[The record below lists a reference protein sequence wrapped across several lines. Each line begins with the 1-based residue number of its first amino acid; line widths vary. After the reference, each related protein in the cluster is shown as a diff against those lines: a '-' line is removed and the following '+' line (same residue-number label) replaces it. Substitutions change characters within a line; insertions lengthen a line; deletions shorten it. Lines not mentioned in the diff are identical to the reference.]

1 MPHLATDRVSR
12 GLRWAGGLLF
22 AGGIAMVVVGIAF
35 TRSADA
41 LVTAAVVAALA
52 CGLPG
57 AAAFGFAMW
66 LEHEADRIEQQEGV
80 ATPGGGARHPFREPA
95 GRYAVAVAAVAIAWG
110 ARWLLDQI
118 APGQVPFITFF
129 LAVLV
134 AGWFGGFGPA
144 ALVTL
149 LSLVITWIVY
159 MPGVFF
165 ANASDAARFVILG
178 LFVMV
183 CLGIAA
189 ITAAL
194 HAALERTQQLSLEL
208 ARLRTPETPG
218 PDPYPAPPASVATD
232 TAMGVVPIRGE
243 LLPPQQ

>member
-1 MPHLATDRVSR
+1 MPHTATDRVSR

-22 AGGIAMVVVGIAF
+22 AGGIALVVVGIAF

-57 AAAFGFAMW
+57 AAAFGFALW
-66 LEHEADRIEQQEGV
+66 LELEADRIERREEV
-80 ATPGGGARHPFREPA
+80 AAPGEGARHPFREPVR
-95 GRYAVAVAAVAIAWG
+95 RYAIAIAAVGVAWG

-129 LAVLV
+129 LAVIV

-144 ALVTL
+144 ALATL
-149 LSLVITWIVY
+149 LSLVLTWVLY
-159 MPGVFF
+159 MPGMFL
-165 ANASDAARFVILG
+165 ATASDAARFVILG
-178 LFVMV
+178 FFVMV

-194 HAALERTQQLSLEL
+194 HAALERAHQLSLEL
-208 ARLRTPETPG
+208 ARLRKVAA
-218 PDPYPAPPASVATD
+218 PAASVATD
-232 TAMGVVPIRGE
+232 SAMGEVPIRPE
-243 LLPPQQ
+243 AEPPQQ